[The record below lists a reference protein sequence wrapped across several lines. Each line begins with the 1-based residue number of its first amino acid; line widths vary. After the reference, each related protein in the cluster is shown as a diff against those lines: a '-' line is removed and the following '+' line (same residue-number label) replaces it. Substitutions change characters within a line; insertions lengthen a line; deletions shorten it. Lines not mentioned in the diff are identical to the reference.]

1 MHHHAGAYSSDKK
14 TSFDKRLLKKALSF
28 AGPFWHL
35 LLLSLIL
42 MLIFTAADIYRP
54 ILEGNGIDQFMQ
66 GAVDGTITAREA
78 LSGLRNLSIIYLV
91 LIIVQFAVGVV
102 RDFAMR
108 YTSERII
115 KNIRTDVF
123 NKVQRLPMSF
133 FDKNPAGAIATRIT
147 NDPTALNELFTSVIL
162 GMMQSA
168 VVMVFVLIIMFKQ
181 SLSLTVCLLVVMP
194 IIIAGAAVFQKM
206 ARKIFRD
213 IRAKIA
219 NVNAF
224 LSEHISGIKIIK
236 AFNIEN
242 MKVEQNHEV
251 NEELRKSNSKIIYL
265 FGIFRPLMEFAGNLA
280 LAILLYFGTKTIF
293 IRHYNCGTY
302 LYIRKIYEDVF
313 QSAD

>member
-28 AGPFWHL
+28 AAPFWHL

-78 LSGLRNLSIIYLV
+78 LSGLRNLSIIYLI

-102 RDFAMR
+102 RDFTMR

-115 KNIRTDVF
+115 KNIRTAVF

-133 FDKNPAGAIATRIT
+133 FDKNPAGAVATRIT

-181 SLSLTVCLLVVMP
+181 SLQLTLCMLVVMP

-224 LSEHISGIKIIK
+224 FVRAYIGYKD
-236 AFNIEN
+236 N
-242 MKVEQNHEV
+242 
-251 NEELRKSNSKIIYL
+251 KSI
-265 FGIFRPLMEFAGNLA
+265 
-280 LAILLYFGTKTIF
+280 
-293 IRHYNCGTY
+293 
-302 LYIRKIYEDVF
+302 
-313 QSAD
+313 